1 MPGVWQGV
9 HTAIVTPFRD
19 AHSVSV
25 IDEPAYRTLLSRQ
38 IRGGVQGIVVA
49 GTTGESPTLD
59 AAERDLL
66 LRVALEEAGGGLP
79 ITMGVGTNDT
89 RSTVANTERARD
101 LGAAAGLLVLPY
113 YNKPTPEGLRAHVRA
128 AAGVGLPL
136 VVYHVPGRTAQRL
149 SPELL
154 ASLCEID
161 GVVAC
166 KEATGDIQLAQDL
179 MLLTKKPVLS
189 GDDFTWMPLLAVGG
203 TGVVS
208 VLSNIAPAATVAV
221 WQAWKE
227 REPLTSAARH
237 RALYPLVRW
246 LFAQSNPVPCKAALA
261 ALGLCAPDCRL
272 PLVAGQA
279 PPPELLVGIA

>member
-1 MPGVWQGV
+1 MPGMWRGV

-19 AHSVSV
+19 DKV
-25 IDEPAYRTLLSRQ
+25 DEPAFRALLTRQ

-59 AAERDLL
+59 SAERDTL
-66 LRVALEEAGGGLP
+66 LRIALEEAGGGLP

-89 RSTVANTERARD
+89 RTTVAYTERARD
-101 LGAAAGLLVLPY
+101 IGAAAGLLVLPY

-128 AAGVGLPL
+128 AAAVGLPL
-136 VVYHVPGRTAQRL
+136 IVYHVPGRTAQRL

-166 KEATGDIQLAQDL
+166 KEATGDIQFGQDVL
-179 MLLTKKPVLS
+179 SLTDRPMLS
-189 GDDFTWMPLLAVGG
+189 GDDFTWLPLLSVGG
-203 TGVVS
+203 TGVIS
-208 VLSNIAPAATVAV
+208 VLSNVAPAATVAV
-221 WQAWKE
+221 WRAWKDK
-227 REPLTSAARH
+227 EPATAAARH

-261 ALGLCAPDCRL
+261 ALGLCTPDCRL
-272 PLVAGQA
+272 PLTTGQA
-279 PPPELLVGIA
+279 PPAELLEGIA